1 MNTVGNVSGNDTG
14 NVFRKWISEDQAV
27 QTEETG
33 GLCVEICTIRD
44 VARKAGVAVSTVSRV
59 LNGRPDVSEA
69 TRKKVMDVVEECGF
83 VQNGNARF
91 LKHSKSFVAAII
103 VRGRRNMFLHDV
115 AEQMLISAQYVKT
128 PFLVKYID
136 EEGDEFDTLR
146 QMYAEKRASGFI
158 LLGSRLDERS
168 KVLEALNVPC
178 VFATVDAS
186 GSGLNNASSV
196 CIDDRAAARAMMDRL
211 LDQGHTKVALFGGN
225 REGDD
230 PFTRRYQGALDSL
243 KAHGIGFDP
252 ELYVLTRFTLSGA
265 YECAYRFFEEDRG
278 VTAVMAMSDTV
289 AAGVIRALRDRALRV
304 PEDVSV
310 SGFDGTEMARYFIP
324 SIATVRQPT
333 GEIARESVRL
343 LCDMIENGE
352 KGYVQ
357 AGFEMVE
364 GESVAPAVRQAADN

>member
-1 MNTVGNVSGNDTG
+1 M
-14 NVFRKWISEDQAV
+14 
-27 QTEETG
+27 
-33 GLCVEICTIRD
+33 EICTIRD

-59 LNGRPDVSEA
+59 LNGRPDVSES
-69 TRKKVMDVVEECGF
+69 TRKKVLDVVEECGF

-91 LKHSKSFVAAII
+91 LKRTKSFVAAII

-115 AEQMLISAQYVKT
+115 AEQMLLSAQYVKT

-136 EEGDEFDTLR
+136 EEDDEFDTLR
-146 QMYAEKRASGFI
+146 QMYAERRASAFI
-158 LLGSRLDERS
+158 ILGSRLDERS
-168 KVLEALNVPC
+168 KVIQTLNVPC

-186 GSGLNNASSV
+186 GSGLENASSV
-196 CIDDRAAARAMMDRL
+196 CIDDRAAACAMMDRL
-211 LDQGHTKVALFGGN
+211 LDQGHTRVALFGGN
-225 REGDD
+225 CEGDD
-230 PFTRRYQGALDSL
+230 PFARRYQGAMDSL
-243 KAHGIGFDP
+243 HAHGIKFDP
-252 ELYVLTRFTLSGA
+252 SLYVLTRFNLLGA
-265 YECAYRFFEEDRG
+265 YECASRFFEEDRG

-289 AAGVIRALRDRALRV
+289 AAGVIRALRDKNLCV

-343 LCDMIENGE
+343 LCGMIENGE

-357 AGFEMVE
+357 PGFEMVE
-364 GESVAPAVRQAADN
+364 GESITPAIRQAAGN